1 MLENEFYGEN
11 IIMNLVFFFNI
22 DVSRVRIIKI
32 VREILLVS
40 GRRKRVIGKIIGV
53 EIEISNFFF

>member
-22 DVSRVRIIKI
+22 DVSRVRITKI

-40 GRRKRVIGKIIGV
+40 GRRKRVIGRIIGV